1 MKHSRRSAYPA
12 KKWRWALIAVSCAVL
27 SAGCDTRPLLTFPSE
42 SSPPPPTS
50 VPTVLILDG
59 SGSMTQADAPGPRID
74 AAKNAAHGLIG
85 AMPESSTIGLQTYGT
100 TTDSA
105 PEDKPAGCRD
115 VTTLIPLGPLDRDKI
130 NAAIDPITPSG
141 YTPISLALT
150 AAAHQLPADETPQ
163 AIVLVSDGEETCDTP
178 PCDTAA
184 HLKQTHPG
192 LTISTV
198 GFKVEG
204 PAADQ
209 LRCIA
214 EATGGIFIQAANA
227 DQLAARLLA
236 TQDIDQANTSLSAT
250 GFGDIALGTT
260 VDDIRAKHADFP
272 DVADTGSV
280 TVTWIDCDF
289 GFNDG
294 TLESISPHNHGHTID
309 GVTVGDPV
317 TEAGNFYGE
326 PLSATPNS
334 DGTTTVIFD
343 ADPNSD
349 HAYKMTVDGYTRIGD
364 KLSGTIRTI
373 ALCRCKPRASAN
385 PTRPSGVNDDTI
397 RSMTLPA
404 GTCGNG
410 SYGWE
415 NTVPITL
422 TEGRGEARTSSGE
435 FAGASIKDATLLGW
449 LDADGDGTE
458 DAVVSFVCFGSTF
471 DMCCAGRSSMMK
483 FLRVFDFSAPTPQ
496 PVGETIMP
504 GNSPVRGETYGE
516 ARFIDQVRVDASAIL
531 TEEKLIYPDSV
542 EPTAD
547 LGHSPYA
554 TIEVTHRFTNGQ
566 WTSSDRVIR

>member
-1 MKHSRRSAYPA
+1 M
-12 KKWRWALIAVSCAVL
+12 
-27 SAGCDTRPLLTFPSE
+27 
-42 SSPPPPTS
+42 
-50 VPTVLILDG
+50 LILDG